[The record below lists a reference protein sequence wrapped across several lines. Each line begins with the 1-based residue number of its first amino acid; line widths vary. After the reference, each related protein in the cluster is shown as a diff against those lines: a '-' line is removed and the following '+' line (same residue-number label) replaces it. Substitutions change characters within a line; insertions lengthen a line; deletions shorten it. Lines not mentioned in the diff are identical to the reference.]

1 MSKQKF
7 QMFDLLFLSALA
19 AVIEIASA
27 FVMAKVN
34 GKIGAYPL
42 SQMVNLS
49 FSCLLGVIAIFRW
62 NILGLMV
69 PIIGGASSLIV
80 RILMKQNLSIQFS
93 LFLVL
98 GYVGLLSCLLFLHK
112 RDKRK
117 MSKDK
122 GMMILYYFVGYLSVE
137 VVRALCLIGSENYF
151 LLLLNLM
158 PFDLINAV
166 ISFLVYLVALK
177 QDGFVVDMND
187 YLHDLNDIERRKSKE
202 PICLDEL
209 CEGNEINEAAL
220 LDGGTLSTEDLRK
233 MEDDRRK
240 FEGRSTVF
248 DDENEAIEAYKRKRE
263 ALKHGKK

>member
-7 QMFDLLFLSALA
+7 QTFDLLFLSALSA
-19 AVIEIASA
+19 IIEIAST
-27 FVMAKVN
+27 FVLAQVN

-62 NILGLMV
+62 NAIGLLV
-69 PIIGGASSLIV
+69 PFIGGVSSLV
-80 RILMKQNLSIQFS
+80 TRILLKQNLSIQFS

-98 GYVGLLSCLLFLHK
+98 GYLGLTSCLLFIHK

-117 MSKDK
+117 MAKDK
-122 GMMILYYFVGYLSVE
+122 GMMILYYFLGCLSVE
-137 VVRALCLIGSENYF
+137 VIRALCLIGSEDYF
-151 LLLLNLM
+151 ILLLNLL
-158 PFDLINAV
+158 PLDLVNVA
-166 ISFLVYLVALK
+166 ISFVIYLIALK
-177 QDGFVVDMND
+177 QDGFVVDMNS
-187 YLHDLNDIERRKSKE
+187 YLHDLNDIERRREKE
-202 PICLDEL
+202 TICMDEL
-209 CEGNEINEAAL
+209 CEGDEINEAAL
-220 LDGGTLSTEDLRK
+220 LDGGTLSTEDLKK

-248 DDENEAIEAYKRKRE
+248 DDENEAIDAYKRKRE